1 MTHRMQIKDE
11 RGTTLIEFTVVL
23 TILLALT
30 FGMIDFA
37 RYVYA
42 ISVVRAA
49 AQEGAW
55 AGLHRSTDEA
65 TAEATAKEKMIALDL
80 DHASVDVQKGA
91 KIVNATVTYQFEFI
105 TPLGSV
111 ASLLGAPTDETYST
125 VVITG
130 TASMVIPGT

>member
-1 MTHRMQIKDE
+1 MTYRTQLKDE

-49 AQEGAW
+49 AQEGAR
-55 AGLHRSTDEA
+55 AGLVLTVDEA
-65 TAEATAKEKMIALDL
+65 TAATAAKEKMVALDL
-80 DHASVDVQKGA
+80 DRAVVQVQKGA
-91 KIVNATVTYQFEFI
+91 EIVDATVTYQFEFI

-111 ASLLGAPTDETYST
+111 ASLLEPTMDDAFST
-125 VVITG
+125 VTITG
-130 TASMVIPGT
+130 TASMAIY

>member
-1 MTHRMQIKDE
+1 MTYRTPLKDE
-11 RGTTLIEFTVVL
+11 RGTTLVEFTVVL

-49 AQEGAW
+49 AQEGAR
-55 AGLHRSTDEA
+55 AGLVLTVDEA
-65 TAEATAKEKMIALDL
+65 TAATAAKDKMIALDL
-80 DHASVDVQKGA
+80 DRAVVQVQKGA
-91 KIVNATVTYQFEFI
+91 EIVDATVTYQFEFI

-111 ASLLGAPTDETYST
+111 ASLLKPTMDDAFST
-125 VVITG
+125 VTITG
-130 TASMVIPGT
+130 TASMAIY